1 MRTVETLPKNAQQHY
16 KHSIRQAFN
25 SHMDEDDPE
34 RLEQIYSQAVRDAE
48 WLQNKYKVKKDLT
61 AEHDIL
67 KKGETWLDWCK
78 TLAPDESSKECVT
91 DIAS

>member
-1 MRTVETLPKNAQQHY
+1 MSAGAKIRNGRSLYYFLMRTVETLPKNAQQHY

-67 KKGETWLDWCK
+67 KKGK
-78 TLAPDESSKECVT
+78 T
-91 DIAS
+91 

>member
-1 MRTVETLPKNAQQHY
+1 MSAGSKIRNGRALYHYLLRTVGKLPKNAQQHY
-16 KHSIRQAFN
+16 RHSIRQAFN

-61 AEHDIL
+61 AEHAIL
-67 KKGETWLDWCK
+67 KEGK
-78 TLAPDESSKECVT
+78 T
-91 DIAS
+91 